1 MIGVFGYIWLGSFV
15 VAGVILL
22 AGSIVPTNRNRGL
35 SDWAMLGGMVL
46 TFLSLVGL
54 ALLVFVFE
62 PSYPPFGG
70 GYGYEFWQRLVMAV
84 AFGTSGG
91 LIIFSAGFLLSR
103 FEARRQRIQEDLLRP
118 ALPGSVVR

>member
-1 MIGVFGYIWLGSFV
+1 MIGVFGYVWLGSFV

-22 AGSIVPTNRNRGL
+22 AGSIVPTNRNRRL
-35 SDWAMLGGMVL
+35 SDWAMLGGMIL

-54 ALLVFVFE
+54 ALLVFVIE
-62 PSYPPFGG
+62 PSIRPFGG
-70 GYGYEFWQRLVMAV
+70 GYGYEFWQRLVMAA

-118 ALPGSVVR
+118 VLPGSVVR